1 MAKRLVLF
9 AAVVVALV
17 ALTAAEGGA
26 SGQLQCERELQES
39 SLEACWR
46 VVDQQLAGQ
55 LPWSTGLQM
64 RCCQQLR
71 DVSPECRPVAVSQV
85 ARQYEQQT
93 AVPPK
98 GGSFYP
104 GEATPPQQLQQR
116 IFWGRSS
123 QTVQGYYPSVTSPQQ
138 GSYYPGQASPQQP
151 GQGQQQGQWQEP
163 GQGQQPGQWQQP
175 GQGQQGYYPTS
186 PQQPGQGQQPGQ
198 WQQPGQRQQPG
209 QWQQPGQGQQGY
221 YPTSPQ
227 QPGQWQRSG
236 QGQEPGQGQQG
247 YYPTSLQQPAQGQQP
262 GQGQQSGQEQ
272 QGYGSPY
279 HVSAEQQLASLK
291 VAKAQQLAAQLPAMC
306 RLEGGGA
313 LSASQ

>member
-9 AAVVVALV
+9 AAVVVALL
-17 ALTAAEGGA
+17 ALTAAEGEA

-39 SLEACWR
+39 SLEACRR

-85 ARQYEQQT
+85 VRQYEQQIV
-93 AVPPK
+93 VPPK

-104 GEATPPQQLQQR
+104 GETTPPQQLQQR
-116 IFWGRSS
+116 ILWGRSS

-138 GSYYPGQASPQQP
+138 GSYYPGQASLQQP
-151 GQGQQQGQWQEP
+151 GQGQQPGQWQEP
-163 GQGQQPGQWQQP
+163 GQGQQGYDLTSPQQLGKGQQLGQRQQPGQGQQGYYPISPQQPGQWQQTGQGQQSGQWQQPEQGQQSGQWQQP
-175 GQGQQGYYPTS
+175 GQGQQGYYTTF
-186 PQQPGQGQQPGQ
+186 PQQPGQGQQ
-198 WQQPGQRQQPG
+198 
-209 QWQQPGQGQQGY
+209 
-221 YPTSPQ
+221 
-227 QPGQWQRSG
+227 
-236 QGQEPGQGQQG
+236 
-247 YYPTSLQQPAQGQQP
+247 L
-262 GQGQQSGQEQ
+262 GQEQ
-272 QGYGSPY
+272 QGYNSPY
-279 HVSAEQQLASLK
+279 HVSAEQQAASLM

-306 RLEGGGA
+306 RLEGSAA